1 MDSSLY
7 PASRV
12 PEADV
17 GEDPVQPARESPRV
31 PPEDAQEG
39 REQDE
44 RTSIASSSA
53 ETPRITPISLGGS
66 GPESA
71 KVKKTATIT
80 AAAAKMTRPE

>member
-1 MDSSLY
+1 
-7 PASRV
+7 
-12 PEADV
+12 
-17 GEDPVQPARESPRV
+17 V

-44 RTSIASSSA
+44 PDQHRVEQHGDA
-53 ETPRITPISLGGS
+53 EDHPISLGGS

-71 KVKKTATIT
+71 KVKKTATII